1 MHDHNNTDPPLETIF
16 VYLHGDKAV
25 LYDRMSHRMAHF
37 MKASML
43 ESQLADLE
51 EPDPVTESHILVV
64 NINQRKDQVADD
76 AISKVKS
83 LLE

>member
-1 MHDHNNTDPPLETIF
+1 
-16 VYLHGDKAV
+16 
-25 LYDRMSHRMAHF
+25 